1 MKRTHDKYG
10 RGSAAANGIGFV
22 DLEPGDTFDG
32 LEARLRAIKDSVFEC
47 RRLGLR
53 ASVGSMRN
61 ANELAK
67 HLAKGELEEVHK
79 FAAKNLGVLFSRAGV
94 GIRHLDKKADPK
106 ARWVVTYVRVF
117 AWFVFDGDRKL
128 ATITLKQNHGQHNF
142 YSVEALEINKD
153 AESERTPRG
162 AISEDLNSAPLQ
174 NLASQ
179 LANKITYYVG
189 DVKRTRPAFVAD
201 EEPFSVEHAAGK
213 ILTMGGAENMKRTDL
228 TVIILTGNEELHIGR
243 CLEKLRDLNPLQ
255 VLVVESQKG
264 DRTHEKAI
272 EVARQLQW
280 QVKVEGVGLEE
291 KGAIPMYTY
300 TSNLYLIWHDWPGNQ
315 AEQFNWALD
324 HVEIKGSWVLRLDAD
339 EYLYPETIEEL
350 KKLVTDGGL
359 PTDVTSL
366 SLSLSRRIFGGD
378 IRHGHHDIELV
389 RAFKKGYGRSI
400 AAEMD
405 EHIVT
410 SEGKNYKLKGK
421 FVDDSLLPFA
431 EWQEKHRHYAK
442 REARMAVEGR
452 ANKNKHLYY
461 KLPPYFRA
469 FAYFCI
475 RYFLKLGFLD
485 GLPGWRWH
493 FWQGLWYRCLVDR
506 EIGRLRKQKRF

>member
-22 DLEPGDTFDG
+22 ELEPGDTFDG

-47 RRLGLR
+47 RHLRLR

-128 ATITLKQNHGQHNF
+128 ATITLKQNQGKHNF
-142 YSVEALEINKD
+142 YSVEALEINED

-189 DVKRTRPAFVAD
+189 DVKRTQPSFIVS
-201 EEPFSVEHAAGK
+201 EEPFSVERAASE
-213 ILTMGGAENMKRTDL
+213 ILMMGGASIMTQTNL

-264 DRTHEKAI
+264 DRTHEIA
-272 EVARQLQW
+272 
-280 QVKVEGVGLEE
+280 VEH
-291 KGAIPMYTY
+291 GATCV
-300 TSNLYLIWHDWPGNQ
+300 WHDWPGNQ
-315 AEQFNWALD
+315 AEQFNWTLD
-324 HVEIKGSWVLRLDAD
+324 NVEIKGSWILRLDAD

-359 PTDVTSL
+359 PPDVTSL
-366 SLSLSRRIFGGD
+366 SLSLARRIFGGD

-410 SEGKNYKLKGK
+410 SEGKDYKLKGK

-431 EWQEKHRHYAK
+431 EWQEKHRNYAK

-485 GLPGWRWH
+485 GVAGWRWN
-493 FWQGLWYRCLVDR
+493 FWQGLWYRWIVDR
-506 EIGRLRKQKRF
+506 EIGRLRSRS

>member
-179 LANKITYYVG
+179 LEDKITYYVG
-189 DVKRTRPAFVAD
+189 DVKRTQPSFIAS
-201 EEPFSVEHAAGK
+201 EEPFSVERAASE
-213 ILTMGGAENMKRTDL
+213 ILMMGGASVMTQTNL

-243 CLEKLRDLNPLQ
+243 CLEKLRNLNPRQ

-264 DRTHEKAI
+264 DRTHEIA
-272 EVARQLQW
+272 
-280 QVKVEGVGLEE
+280 VEH
-291 KGAIPMYTY
+291 GATCV
-300 TSNLYLIWHDWPGNQ
+300 WHDWPGNQ
-315 AEQFNWALD
+315 AEQFNWTLD
-324 HVEIKGSWVLRLDAD
+324 NVEITGSWILRLDAD

-359 PTDVTSL
+359 PPDVTSL
-366 SLSLSRRIFGGD
+366 SLSRARHIFGGD
-378 IRHGHHDIELV
+378 IVHGHHDIELV
-389 RAFKKGYGRSI
+389 RAFKKGCGRSV

-431 EWQEKHRHYAK
+431 EWQEKHRNYAK
-442 REARMAVEGR
+442 REARMAIEGR
-452 ANKNKHLYY
+452 ANKNKQLYY

-493 FWQGLWYRCLVDR
+493 FWQGLWYRWIVDR
-506 EIGRLRKQKRF
+506 EIGRARRG

>member
-189 DVKRTRPAFVAD
+189 DVKRTSPSFVAS
-201 EEPFSVEHAAGK
+201 EEPFSVERAASE
-213 ILTMGGAENMKRTDL
+213 ILKTNGDQTMAGTDIS
-228 TVIILTGNEELHIGR
+228 VIILIGQEKIHLKR
-243 CLEKLRDLNPLQ
+243 CVEKLKPLEPKCIW
-255 VLVVESQKG
+255 LIESQPDDGGVAIAKE
-264 DRTHEKAI
+264 TAEK
-272 EVARQLQW
+272 L
-280 QVKVEGVGLEE
+280 GLTL
-291 KGAIPMYTY
+291 KTVY
-300 TSNLYLIWHDWPGNQ
+300 NKWPGLYAKQ
-315 AEQFNWALD
+315 LNWAIDNLPI
-324 HVEIKGSWVLRLDAD
+324 ETTWILRLDAD
-339 EYLYPETIEEL
+339 EYLYSETCEEV
-350 KKLVTDGGL
+350 KRLVTDGGL
-359 PTDVTSL
+359 PPDVTSL
-366 SLSLSRRIFGGD
+366 SLSRARRIFGGD

>member
-128 ATITLKQNHGQHNF
+128 ATITLKQNQGQHNI

-189 DVKRTRPAFVAD
+189 DVKRTRPSFVAS
-201 EEPFSVEHAAGK
+201 EEPFSVERAASE
-213 ILTMGGAENMKRTDL
+213 ILKMNGDQTMAGTDIS
-228 TVIILTGNEELHIGR
+228 VIILIGQEKIHLKR
-243 CLEKLRDLNPLQ
+243 CVERLAPLDPKCIWLIESQPDDGGVAIAKETAEKL
-255 VLVVESQKG
+255 
-264 DRTHEKAI
+264 
-272 EVARQLQW
+272 
-280 QVKVEGVGLEE
+280 GLML
-291 KGAIPMYTY
+291 KTVY
-300 TSNLYLIWHDWPGNQ
+300 NKWPGLHAKQ
-315 AEQFNWALD
+315 LNWAIDNLPI
-324 HVEIKGSWVLRLDAD
+324 ETTWILRLDAD
-339 EYLYPETIEEL
+339 EYLYPETCEEV
-350 KKLVTDGGL
+350 KRLVTDGVL
-359 PTDVTSL
+359 PPDVTSL
-366 SLSLSRRIFGGD
+366 SLSRAREFFAIARSGSAAQRTFRWFASSSAASGVAKIVRWMSILSQVMAATIVLKVSLPTTISTQWIGGARSTGAMRSARR
-378 IRHGHHDIELV
+378 RM
-389 RAFKKGYGRSI
+389 R
-400 AAEMD
+400 
-405 EHIVT
+405 
-410 SEGKNYKLKGK
+410 
-421 FVDDSLLPFA
+421 LPS
-431 EWQEKHRHYAK
+431 
-442 REARMAVEGR
+442 REARFISSPRKRPITKCRATFARSSTSPFVTSSKVASSTVTAAGCGTFGR
-452 ANKNKHLYY
+452 D
-461 KLPPYFRA
+461 
-469 FAYFCI
+469 C
-475 RYFLKLGFLD
+475 G
-485 GLPGWRWH
+485 
-493 FWQGLWYRCLVDR
+493 
-506 EIGRLRKQKRF
+506 IGG

>member
-189 DVKRTRPAFVAD
+189 DVKRTKPSFVAS
-201 EEPFSVEHAAGK
+201 EEPFSVERAAGE
-213 ILTMGGAENMKRTDL
+213 ILKMKGDQTMAGTDIS
-228 TVIILTGNEELHIGR
+228 VIILIGQEKIHLKR
-243 CLEKLRDLNPLQ
+243 CVEKLKPLEPKCIW
-255 VLVVESQKG
+255 LIESQPDDGGVAIAKE
-264 DRTHEKAI
+264 TAEK
-272 EVARQLQW
+272 L
-280 QVKVEGVGLEE
+280 GLTL
-291 KGAIPMYTY
+291 KTVY
-300 TSNLYLIWHDWPGNQ
+300 NKWPGLYAKQ
-315 AEQFNWALD
+315 LNWAIDNLPI
-324 HVEIKGSWVLRLDAD
+324 ETTWILRLDAD
-339 EYLYPETIEEL
+339 EYLYSETCEEV
-350 KKLVTDGGL
+350 KQLVTDGGL
-359 PTDVTSL
+359 PPDVTSL
-366 SLSLSRRIFGGD
+366 SLSLSRVFCGRKIRFGGTAH
-378 IRHGHHDIELV
+378 IPMV
-389 RAFKKGYGRSI
+389 RFFKYGIGRCEDR
-400 AAEMD
+400 AMD
-405 EHIVT
+405 EHIIT
-410 SEGKNYKLKGK
+410 SEGRDYRLKGE
-421 FVDDSLLPFA
+421 FA
-431 EWQEKHRHYAK
+431 DHNLNSMDWWREKHRGYAK
-442 REARMAVEGR
+442 REAAD
-452 ANKNKHLYY
+452 AL
-461 KLPPYFRA
+461 A
-469 FAYFCI
+469 FARGEIHFKPAKEAYYRMPRYIRALIYFSI
-475 RYFLKLGFLD
+475 RYFLKGGFLD
-485 GLPGWRWH
+485 GYGGWMWN
-493 FWQGLWYRCLVDR
+493 FWQGLWYRWIVDR
-506 EIGRLRKQKRF
+506 EIGRMKRGG

>member
-117 AWFVFDGDRKL
+117 AWFAFDGDRKL

-179 LANKITYYVG
+179 LVNKITYYVG
-189 DVKRTRPAFVAD
+189 DVKRTKPSFVAS
-201 EEPFSVEHAAGK
+201 EEPFSVERAASE
-213 ILTMGGAENMKRTDL
+213 ILKMNGDQTLAGTDIS
-228 TVIILTGNEELHIGR
+228 VIILIGQEKIHLKR
-243 CLEKLRDLNPLQ
+243 CVEKLAPLNPRQIFL
-255 VLVVESQKG
+255 VESQPDDG
-264 DRTHEKAI
+264 GVAI
-272 EVARQLQW
+272 AKETAAKL
-280 QVKVEGVGLEE
+280 GLRLESRFN
-291 KGAIPMYTY
+291 K
-300 TSNLYLIWHDWPGNQ
+300 WPGDH
-315 AEQFNWALD
+315 AKQFNWAVDNLPI
-324 HVEIKGSWVLRLDAD
+324 EAKWILRLDAD
-339 EYLYPETIEEL
+339 EYLTLASIEWLRTNLDRIDEKVSAL
-350 KKLVTDGGL
+350 EFTLERKFMGG
-359 PTDVTSL
+359 V
-366 SLSLSRRIFGGD
+366 
-378 IRHGHHDIELV
+378 IRHGTNGLKMV
-389 RAFKKGYGRSI
+389 RRFRRGRGRY
-400 AAEMD
+400 AETLMD
-405 EHIVT
+405 ERIV
-410 SEGKNYKLKGK
+410 SEGEKLPVPIV
-421 FVDDSLLPFA
+421 FYDDNLNSLD
-431 EWQEKHRHYAK
+431 WWKEKHRGYAK
-442 REARMAVEGR
+442 REAQQAIESLKSGVWTDPRKAKYYQLPRYIRAV
-452 ANKNKHLYY
+452 
-461 KLPPYFRA
+461 
-469 FAYFCI
+469 AYFCI

-485 GLPGWRWH
+485 GVAGLRWH
-493 FWQGLWYRCLVDR
+493 FWQGLWYRWIVDR
-506 EIGRLRKQKRF
+506 EIGRISR

>member
-67 HLAKGELEEVHK
+67 HLAKGEHEEVHK

-94 GIRHLDKKADPK
+94 GIRHLDKKANPK
-106 ARWVVTYVRVF
+106 GRWVVAYVRVF

-128 ATITLKQNHGQHNF
+128 ATITLKQNQGKHNF
-142 YSVEALEINKD
+142 YSVEALEINED

-189 DVKRTRPAFVAD
+189 DVKRTQPSFIVS
-201 EEPFSVEHAAGK
+201 EEPFSVERAASE
-213 ILTMGGAENMKRTDL
+213 ILMMGGASIMTQTNL

-243 CLEKLRDLNPLQ
+243 CLEKLRDLNPRQ

-264 DRTHEKAI
+264 DRTHEIA
-272 EVARQLQW
+272 
-280 QVKVEGVGLEE
+280 VEH
-291 KGAIPMYTY
+291 GATCV
-300 TSNLYLIWHDWPGNQ
+300 WHDWPGNQ

-359 PTDVTSL
+359 PPDVTSL
-366 SLSLSRRIFGGD
+366 SLSRARRIFGGD

-389 RAFKKGYGRSI
+389 RVFKKGYGRSI

-431 EWQEKHRHYAK
+431 EWQEKHRNYAK
-442 REARMAVEGR
+442 REARMAIEGR
-452 ANKNKHLYY
+452 ANKNKQLYY

-485 GLPGWRWH
+485 GLAGFRWH
-493 FWQGLWYRCLVDR
+493 FWQGLWYRWIVDR
-506 EIGRLRKQKRF
+506 EIGRARRG

>member
-47 RRLGLR
+47 RHLGLR

-67 HLAKGELEEVHK
+67 HLAKGEHEEVHK

-94 GIRHLDKKADPK
+94 GIQHLDKKANPK
-106 ARWVVTYVRVF
+106 GRWVVTYVRVF
-117 AWFVFDGDRKL
+117 AWFVFDGERKL
-128 ATITLKQNHGQHNF
+128 ATITLKQNQGKHNF
-142 YSVEALEINKD
+142 YSVEALEINED

-179 LANKITYYVG
+179 LENKITYYVG
-189 DVKRTRPAFVAD
+189 DVKRMQPSFIAS
-201 EEPFSVEHAAGK
+201 EEPFSVERAASE
-213 ILTMGGAENMKRTDL
+213 ILMMGGASVMTQTNL

-243 CLEKLRDLNPLQ
+243 CLEKLRNLNPRQ

-264 DRTHEKAI
+264 DRTHEIA
-272 EVARQLQW
+272 
-280 QVKVEGVGLEE
+280 VEH
-291 KGAIPMYTY
+291 GATCV
-300 TSNLYLIWHDWPGNQ
+300 WHDWPGNQ
-315 AEQFNWALD
+315 AEQFNWTLD
-324 HVEIKGSWVLRLDAD
+324 NVEITGSWILRLDAD

-359 PTDVTSL
+359 PPDVTSL
-366 SLSLSRRIFGGD
+366 SLSLSRHIFGGD
-378 IRHGHHDIELV
+378 IVHGHHDIELV
-389 RAFKKGYGRSI
+389 RAFKKGCGRSV

-431 EWQEKHRHYAK
+431 EWQEKHHNYAK
-442 REARMAVEGR
+442 REARMAIEGR
-452 ANKNKHLYY
+452 ANKNKQLYY

-469 FAYFCI
+469 FVYFCI

-493 FWQGLWYRCLVDR
+493 FWQGLWYRWLVDR
-506 EIGRLRKQKRF
+506 EIGRMKRGEG

>member
-128 ATITLKQNHGQHNF
+128 ATITLKQNQGKHNF

-179 LANKITYYVG
+179 LENKITYYVG
-189 DVKRTRPAFVAD
+189 DVKRTQPSFIAS
-201 EEPFSVEHAAGK
+201 EEPFSVERAASE
-213 ILTMGGAENMKRTDL
+213 ILMMGGASAKTQTNL

-243 CLEKLRDLNPLQ
+243 CLEKLRNLNPRQ

-264 DRTHEKAI
+264 DRTHEIA
-272 EVARQLQW
+272 
-280 QVKVEGVGLEE
+280 VEH
-291 KGAIPMYTY
+291 GATCV
-300 TSNLYLIWHDWPGNQ
+300 WHDWPGNQ
-315 AEQFNWALD
+315 AEQFNWTLD
-324 HVEIKGSWVLRLDAD
+324 NVEITGSWILRLDAD

-359 PTDVTSL
+359 PPDVTSL
-366 SLSLSRRIFGGD
+366 SLSLSRHIFGGD
-378 IRHGHHDIELV
+378 IVHGHHDIELV
-389 RAFKKGYGRSI
+389 RAFKKGCGRSV

-431 EWQEKHRHYAK
+431 EWQEKHRNYAK
-442 REARMAVEGR
+442 REARMAIEGR
-452 ANKNKHLYY
+452 ANKNKQLYY

-506 EIGRLRKQKRF
+506 EIGRLRKEGRRSF

>member
-128 ATITLKQNHGQHNF
+128 ATITLKQNQGKHNF
-142 YSVEALEINKD
+142 YSVEALEINED

-189 DVKRTRPAFVAD
+189 DVKRTQPSFIVS
-201 EEPFSVEHAAGK
+201 EEPFSVERAASE
-213 ILTMGGAENMKRTDL
+213 ILMMGGASIMTQTNL

-243 CLEKLRDLNPLQ
+243 CLEKLRDLNPRQ

-264 DRTHEKAI
+264 DRTHEIA
-272 EVARQLQW
+272 
-280 QVKVEGVGLEE
+280 VEH
-291 KGAIPMYTY
+291 GATCV
-300 TSNLYLIWHDWPGNQ
+300 WHDWPGNQ
-315 AEQFNWALD
+315 AEQFNWTLD
-324 HVEIKGSWVLRLDAD
+324 NVEIKGSWILRLDAD

-359 PTDVTSL
+359 PPDVTSL
-366 SLSLSRRIFGGD
+366 SLSLARRIFGGD

-431 EWQEKHRHYAK
+431 EWQEKHRNYAK

-452 ANKNKHLYY
+452 ANKNKQLYY

-485 GLPGWRWH
+485 GVVGFRWH
-493 FWQGLWYRCLVDR
+493 FWQGLWYRWIVDR
-506 EIGRLRKQKRF
+506 EIGRLRSRS

>member
-128 ATITLKQNHGQHNF
+128 ATITLKQNQGKHNF
-142 YSVEALEINKD
+142 YSVEALEINED

-189 DVKRTRPAFVAD
+189 DVKRTQPSFIAS
-201 EEPFSVEHAAGK
+201 EEPFSVERAASE
-213 ILTMGGAENMKRTDL
+213 ILMMGGASIMTQTNL

-243 CLEKLRDLNPLQ
+243 CLEKLRDLNPRQ

-264 DRTHEKAI
+264 DRTHEIA
-272 EVARQLQW
+272 
-280 QVKVEGVGLEE
+280 VEH
-291 KGAIPMYTY
+291 GATCV
-300 TSNLYLIWHDWPGNQ
+300 WHDWPGNQ

-359 PTDVTSL
+359 PPDVTSL
-366 SLSLSRRIFGGD
+366 SLARARRIFGGD

-400 AAEMD
+400 VAEMD

-452 ANKNKHLYY
+452 ANKNKQLYY

-493 FWQGLWYRCLVDR
+493 FWQGLWYRWIVDR
-506 EIGRLRKQKRF
+506 EIGRARRG

>member
-189 DVKRTRPAFVAD
+189 DVKRTKPSFVAS
-201 EEPFSVEHAAGK
+201 EEPFSVERAASE
-213 ILTMGGAENMKRTDL
+213 ILKMNGDQTMAGTDIS
-228 TVIILTGNEELHIGR
+228 VIILIGQEKIHLKR
-243 CLEKLRDLNPLQ
+243 CIERLAPLDPKCIWLIESQPDDGGVAIAKETAEKL
-255 VLVVESQKG
+255 
-264 DRTHEKAI
+264 
-272 EVARQLQW
+272 
-280 QVKVEGVGLEE
+280 GLTL
-291 KGAIPMYTY
+291 KTVY
-300 TSNLYLIWHDWPGNQ
+300 NKWPGLY
-315 AEQFNWALD
+315 AKQFNWALD
-324 HVEIKGSWVLRLDAD
+324 EVEKRGGGGRWILRLDAD
-339 EYLYPETIEEL
+339 EYLTPDTIEKLKAFLCTPTPNSYTSGDEVCGLTLEL
-350 KKLVTDGGL
+350 K
-359 PTDVTSL
+359 
-366 SLSLSRRIFGGD
+366 RRFCGRE
-378 IRHGHHDIELV
+378 IRHATNGIRLLRIW
-389 RAFKKGYGRSI
+389 RAGRGRSEER
-400 AAEMD
+400 AMD
-405 EHIVT
+405 EHIEVD
-410 SEGKNYKLKGK
+410 GKVIDFDGAFY
-421 FVDDSLLPFA
+421 DDNLNDMD
-431 EWQEKHRHYAK
+431 WWRNKHRGYAK
-442 REARMAVEGR
+442 REAADALAFARGEIHFKPAKEAYYRMPR
-452 ANKNKHLYY
+452 Y
-461 KLPPYFRA
+461 PRA
-469 FAYFCI
+469 FIYFAI
-475 RYFLKLGFLD
+475 RYFLKGGILD
-485 GLPGWRWH
+485 GYGGWMWN
-493 FWQGLWYRCLVDR
+493 FWQGLWYRWIVDR
-506 EIGRLRKQKRF
+506 EIGKISR